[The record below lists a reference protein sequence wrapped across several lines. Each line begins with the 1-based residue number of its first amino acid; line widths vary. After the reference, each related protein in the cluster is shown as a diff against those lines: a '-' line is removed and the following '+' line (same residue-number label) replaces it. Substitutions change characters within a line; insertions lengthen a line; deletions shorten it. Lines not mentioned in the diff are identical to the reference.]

1 MRFLLAN
8 EKLVVAERSYP
19 GFPLLLDDNCHAMEP
34 AQTFLWYLLTKPGR
48 VESKKT
54 WEAYGWAMFD
64 FFAFVSR
71 NKILW
76 DGTPAPGMPAAV
88 AAYRDWSK
96 GTLGLESNTI
106 NQRLHIIVRFYEWAL
121 REGHIEKLP
130 YGRVTVRTGRPRFLA
145 HVDMTGGTIE
155 SADILLRQKKKQTI
169 RILTKEQVGECLEHL
184 PNITHRF
191 MFELMVRT
199 GLRQIECR
207 TFPEKYLFDPSRRP
221 DVVAGQKIRVA
232 LKPQDMKLKFDRPRE
247 IDVPYDLMENLWWYA
262 ARHRQKRENNQRDGK
277 KYSVLFL
284 TEVGELYGDTALT
297 QIFASLSKR
306 VGFSGA
312 RHRSCSESKQL
323 AIDPLSDSMITIRLF
338 PLEVL
343 RWRDHSN
350 S

>member
-1 MRFLLAN
+1 M
-8 EKLVVAERSYP
+8 
-19 GFPLLLDDNCHAMEP
+19 
-34 AQTFLWYLLTKPGR
+34 
-48 VESKKT
+48 
-54 WEAYGWAMFD
+54 
-64 FFAFVSR
+64 
-71 NKILW
+71 
-76 DGTPAPGMPAAV
+76 
-88 AAYRDWSK
+88 
-96 GTLGLESNTI
+96 
-106 NQRLHIIVRFYEWAL
+106 
-121 REGHIEKLP
+121 
-130 YGRVTVRTGRPRFLA
+130 
-145 HVDMTGGTIE
+145 
-155 SADILLRQKKKQTI
+155 
-169 RILTKEQVGECLEHL
+169 
-184 PNITHRF
+184 THRL

-207 TFPEKYLFDPSRRP
+207 TFPEKYLFDPRRRP

-232 LKPQDMKLKFDRPRE
+232 LNPKDMKLKFDRPRE

-262 ARHRQKRENNQRDGK
+262 ARHRQKRENNQRNGK